1 MDHVTIRKKCHFGDR
16 DVSHRHF
23 SPCAKDT
30 NSLVV
35 VKLGPRP
42 ISTDKV
48 YLIQF
53 RYFHA
58 KKLIFPTSESV
69 QKCSNSSFP
78 VDIWVIL
85 GLGCAMKRQVCKLLF
100 SLHTP
105 NIFFFFFFLL
115 LSKNQKWNKTNIFQK
130 ENEKRVRE
138 LQIQSYNIDNHRNI
152 QFVKLNVHMTS
163 ARAFLLLWDHK
174 IFLSCHVIR
183 GPSHQCQNP

>member
-85 GLGCAMKRQVCKLLF
+85 GLGCAMKRQVLQAFVLITYTQH
-100 SLHTP
+100 L
-105 NIFFFFFFLL
+105 FFFFFLL
-115 LSKNQKWNKTNIFQK
+115 LSKNQI
-130 ENEKRVRE
+130 
-138 LQIQSYNIDNHRNI
+138 
-152 QFVKLNVHMTS
+152 
-163 ARAFLLLWDHK
+163 
-174 IFLSCHVIR
+174 
-183 GPSHQCQNP
+183 